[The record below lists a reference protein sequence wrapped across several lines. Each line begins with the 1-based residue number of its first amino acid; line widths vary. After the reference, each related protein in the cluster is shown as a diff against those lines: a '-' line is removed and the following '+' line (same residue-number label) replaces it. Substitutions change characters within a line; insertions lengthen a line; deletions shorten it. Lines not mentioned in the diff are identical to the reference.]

1 MKRVFD
7 YSKLRGRIV
16 EKYGSQRQFADA
28 VGVSE
33 QTITSKMNGRVAISQ
48 DDVITWSELLDIE
61 AVDIGVYFFA
71 YKLSNS

>member
-1 MKRVFD
+1 MKKVFD

-28 VGVSE
+28 AGVSE

-48 DDVITWSELLDIE
+48 EDVVNWSELLDIE
-61 AVDIGVYFFA
+61 ANDIGVYFFA
-71 YKLSNS
+71 YKLSNN

>member
-61 AVDIGVYFFA
+61 AVDIGVYFFT